1 MAQQPQVPDI
11 RKLAVGAAVGLVLL
25 LGYLSVVIV
34 EGGNRGVLVRL
45 GTINEQVLGEGIHM
59 VTPFVSQVHEMSIRI
74 QKADIR
80 GLAGTKDLQQVALD
94 VVVNYY
100 IDPDSVV
107 KIYREVGD
115 EAAIITRILTPASQE
130 MVKAACAEKTA
141 EELLILRTD
150 LRESILKTLTERLKV
165 RGIIVTDISIAN
177 LDFSDEFDRAIELK
191 QIAQQQAQQAKFLA
205 ERAENEA
212 AAEIAK
218 ARGQAEAQRL
228 LIQTLT
234 PAVLQKMALEKWDGK
249 LPQVVSDAKALPFL
263 QSINK

>member
-11 RKLAVGAAVGLVLL
+11 RKLAVGVAVGALLL
-25 LGYLSVVIV
+25 LGYLSVVII

-59 VTPFVSQVHEMSIRI
+59 VTPFVSQVYEMSIRI

-80 GLAGTKDLQQVALD
+80 GIAGTKDLQQVALD

-100 IDPDSVV
+100 IDPNEIV
-107 KIYREVGD
+107 KIYREVGN
-115 EAAIITRILTPASQE
+115 EEAIIARILTPASQE

-150 LRESILKTLTERLKV
+150 LRETILETLTARLKV
-165 RGIIVTDISIAN
+165 RGIIVTDVSIAN

-191 QIAQQQAQQAKFLA
+191 QIAQQQAQQARFLS

-263 QSINK
+263 QAIK

>member
-1 MAQQPQVPDI
+1 MAQQQQVPDI
-11 RKLAVGAAVGLVLL
+11 RKLALGAVAGLIVVLS
-25 LGYLSVVIV
+25 YLSVVII

-45 GTINEQVLGEGIHM
+45 GTINEKVLGEGIHM

-100 IDPDSVV
+100 IDPEAIVR
-107 KIYREVGD
+107 IYREVGD
-115 EAAIITRILTPASQE
+115 EAAIIARILTPASQE

-177 LDFSDEFDRAIELK
+177 LDFSDEFDRAIEQK
-191 QIAQQQAQQAKFLA
+191 QIAQQQAQQARFLA

-234 PAVLQKMALEKWDGK
+234 PAVLQKMAIEKWDGK
-249 LPQVVSDAKALPFL
+249 MPQVVSDAKALPFL
-263 QSINK
+263 QSVNR

>member
-1 MAQQPQVPDI
+1 MGEQQLPDV
-11 RKLAVGAAVGLVLL
+11 RKLAIGVAVGLVLL
-25 LGYLSVVIV
+25 LGYLSVVII

-45 GTINEQVLGEGIHM
+45 GSINEQVLGEGVHL

-80 GLAGTKDLQQVALD
+80 GVAGTKDLQQVTLD

-100 IDPDSVV
+100 IDPNAVV
-107 KIYREVGD
+107 RIYREVGN
-115 EAAIITRILTPASQE
+115 EEAIIARILTPASQE

-150 LRESILKTLTERLKV
+150 LRENILKTLTERLKV
-165 RGIIVTDISIAN
+165 RGLLVTDISIAN
-177 LDFSDEFDRAIELK
+177 LDFSDEFDHAIEQK
-191 QIAQQQAQQAKFLA
+191 QIAQQQAQQARFLA

-212 AAEIAK
+212 AAEVAK

-234 PAVLQKMALEKWDGK
+234 PAVLQKMAIEKWDGK
-249 LPQVVSDAKALPFL
+249 MPQVVSDAKALPFL
-263 QSINK
+263 QGLNK

>member
-1 MAQQPQVPDI
+1 MAQQQVPDI
-11 RKLAVGAAVGLVLL
+11 RKLAIGAVAGLIVM
-25 LGYLSVVIV
+25 LGYLSIVII

-45 GTINEQVLGEGIHM
+45 GSINETVLGEGIHM
-59 VTPFVSQVHEMSIRI
+59 VTPFVSQVHKMSIRI

-80 GLAGTKDLQQVALD
+80 GIAGTKDLQQVALD

-100 IDPDSVV
+100 IDPAAVV

-115 EAAIITRILTPASQE
+115 EAAIIARILTPASQE

-141 EELLILRTD
+141 EELLILRTN
-150 LRESILKTLTERLKV
+150 LRESILKTLTDRLKV
-165 RGIIVTDISIAN
+165 RGIIVTDVSIAN
-177 LDFSDEFDRAIELK
+177 LDFSDEFDRAIEQK

-218 ARGQAEAQRL
+218 AKGQAEAQRL

-234 PAVLQKMALEKWDGK
+234 PAVLQKMAVEKWDGK
-249 LPQVVSDAKALPFL
+249 MPQVVSDAKALPFL
-263 QSINK
+263 QGLNK